1 MNNNKAIW
9 TSIGL
14 IFVIMTLAIGAIAV
28 FTTAWYTILCGIS
41 LVIVIFISDGCKRLL
56 WENDLRD
63 RLTNPN
69 KVVTDD
75 DDYDDD

>member
-1 MNNNKAIW
+1 MNNKKAIW

-41 LVIVIFISDGCKRLL
+41 LVIVIFISDGCKKHL
-56 WENDLRD
+56 WKEHWKNQN
-63 RLTNPN
+63 TYNQPN
-69 KVVTDD
+69 VEVADNE
-75 DDYDDD
+75 Y

>member
-41 LVIVIFISDGCKRLL
+41 LIIVIFISDGCKKYL
-56 WENDLRD
+56 WKEHWKNQN
-63 RLTNPN
+63 TYNQPS
-69 KVVTDD
+69 VEVPDD
-75 DDYDDD
+75 DDDV